1 VAVAVSPEADVPIIV
16 YVVAVLD
23 SVGVPVIRPVE
34 VLKFKPEGKVP
45 TNEYDVTAAP
55 AEASIVYPASV
66 VVTTLV
72 SVELE
77 SVNEGAELETVRV
90 KVAVED
96 PDAFVPVI
104 VYPVADLTE
113 VGVPE
118 SKPVDV
124 LKVRPA
130 GAAGEIE

>member
-1 VAVAVSPEADVPIIV
+1 MPIIV

-45 TNEYDVTAAP
+45 TNEYEVTAAP
-55 AEASIVYPASV
+55 ADASIVYPASA

-77 SVNEGAELETVRV
+77 SMNEGAELETVRLNIAV
-90 KVAVED
+90 ADPMAFVAV
-96 PDAFVPVI
+96 I
-104 VYPVADLTE
+104 V
-113 VGVPE
+113 
-118 SKPVDV
+118 
-124 LKVRPA
+124 
-130 GAAGEIE
+130 